1 MLGSFVRRTRASLE
15 RCPDTNRTH
24 TSHHRQLPSYA
35 RLGRARTP
43 VPPLARN
50 KKPAGPGQPY
60 GPRNGDGAPVSP
72 ECLLGYGSVP
82 ARKIVPSLTLETP
95 GRTRNTTSRSLLS
108 RDSSFPKYVGF

>member
-43 VPPLARN
+43 LPPLARN
-50 KKPAGPGQPY
+50 KKPAGLAQPY

-82 ARKIVPSLTLETP
+82 SRKIGSSCALEP
-95 GRTRNTTSRSLLS
+95 RRRTRNTTSCPLFSD
-108 RDSSFPKYVGF
+108 DSILEKAS